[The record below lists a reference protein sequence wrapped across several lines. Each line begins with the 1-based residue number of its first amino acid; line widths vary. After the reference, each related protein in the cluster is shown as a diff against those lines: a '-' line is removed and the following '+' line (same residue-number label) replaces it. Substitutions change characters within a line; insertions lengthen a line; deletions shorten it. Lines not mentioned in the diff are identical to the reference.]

1 MRETASR
8 DDLLSGLLLVAFH
21 LYHLACYGTMT
32 SEDKEQDLQR
42 LRHLLVIPWRLGPGN
57 SRRHRKRLRWLARH
71 VHDSECRPYWDTL
84 PVTAVQGEQ
93 VRLLGA
99 RLTEAIALLEGDG
112 DAQPHEERL
121 SEYLREMVDLLD
133 ALPWRYAP
141 RVRWTDR

>member
-1 MRETASR
+1 MTQPRRLSRAQRRSRGTRVRTSGAHLRYDGASMHADAEMRETASR

-71 VHDSECRPYWDTL
+71 VHASECRPY
-84 PVTAVQGEQ
+84 
-93 VRLLGA
+93 
-99 RLTEAIALLEGDG
+99 
-112 DAQPHEERL
+112 
-121 SEYLREMVDLLD
+121 
-133 ALPWRYAP
+133 
-141 RVRWTDR
+141 